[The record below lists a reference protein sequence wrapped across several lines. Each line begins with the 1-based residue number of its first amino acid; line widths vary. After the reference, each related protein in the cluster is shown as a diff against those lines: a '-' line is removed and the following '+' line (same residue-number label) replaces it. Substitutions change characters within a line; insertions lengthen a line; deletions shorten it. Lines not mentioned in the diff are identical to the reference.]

1 MNVARDKITVFTGGK
16 DGGKRKPPS
25 GGGGQYDP
33 DDWRHGLVRTRDGDV
48 KGVPHNLMLI
58 LEHDAELADLFWLD
72 EFGNRIALSRQPP
85 WRGGTHDEFT
95 EVDAFELSGW
105 LGNPARYT
113 MSIGTDIVLAG
124 VEAIARRRK
133 RHSVREYLNGL
144 TWDGT
149 RRIGEM
155 FPSYFG
161 AVNNTYARDC
171 GPCFMVSAVSRILFT
186 DPTQPAQAS
195 KVDFM
200 VVMEGEQGGGKTT
213 ATLELFSPAWY
224 AEATESPAHKDFYQ
238 CLRGRWGIEIGE
250 MDAFSKPDVSKVKQ
264 AITVRFDVYR
274 ASYARSARAY
284 RRECVFVGTTNKDDW
299 QRDETGG
306 RRFLPLK
313 VGRVEIKRLIADR
326 DQLWAEAVHLY
337 REGFKWWVLPE
348 DAKREQD
355 ERYSEDV
362 WTGRVQ
368 RWLDGADKVKLYDQL
383 PKERIDLV
391 RSDSG
396 SIETERVG
404 ECSIAEILSYAIGVD
419 AARQG
424 RAEATRVGAIMTRL
438 GWGHYRPM
446 QGGARVRVYRRP
458 GWCPQ

>member
-1 MNVARDKITVFTGGK
+1 VARDKITVFTGGK

-25 GGGGQYDP
+25 GGGGRFDP
-33 DDWRHGLVRTRDGDV
+33 SDWRHGLVRTRDGDV

-58 LEHDAELADLFWLD
+58 LEHDADLAELFWLD

-105 LGNPARYT
+105 LGNPDRYT

-144 TWDGT
+144 KWDGVP
-149 RRIGEM
+149 RIGEL
-155 FPSYFG
+155 FPSYFS
-161 AVNNTYARDC
+161 AVNNPYAREC
-171 GPCFMVSAVSRILFT
+171 GPCFMVSAVSRILWV
-186 DPTQPAQAS
+186 DPAQPAQAS

-200 VVMEGEQGGGKTT
+200 VVLESEQGFGKTT
-213 ATLELFSPAWY
+213 AVGELFSPNWY
-224 AEATESPAHKDFYQ
+224 AEATESPTHKDFFQ
-238 CLRGRWGIEIGE
+238 CLRGQWGVEIGE
-250 MDAFSKPDVSKVKQ
+250 MESFSKAEVGKIKQ
-264 AITVRFDVYR
+264 VITIRSDTYR
-274 ASYARSARAY
+274 ASYARTARKH
-284 RRECVFVGTTNKDDW
+284 RRENVFVGTTNKDDW
-299 QRDETGG
+299 LRDETGG
-306 RRFLPLK
+306 RRFLPVR
-313 VGRVEIKRLIADR
+313 VGTVKIEQLIADR
-326 DQLWAEAVHLY
+326 DQLWAEAVHMY
-337 REGFKWWVLPE
+337 RDGFKFWILPA

-355 ERYSEDV
+355 ERYSDDV
-362 WTGRVQ
+362 WTARVV
-368 RWLDGADKVKLYDQL
+368 RWLEGQISLPDSL
-383 PKERIDLV
+383 PKERIEIV
-391 RSDSG
+391 RG
-396 SIETERVG
+396 EGGGIERERVG
-404 ECSIAEILSYAIGVD
+404 ECSIAEILSHAIGVD

-424 RAEATRVGAIMTRL
+424 RPEATRVGAIMTRL